1 MGRKESIIG
10 SEVVIFEFPIAS
22 LDTSAGTSGMER
34 EGREGPNMFT
44 IDMLIGLLELLSGK
58 SMLLESGVFSSIIDK
73 SISGVLVSSCGF
85 SELTLELAS
94 DSRFS

>member
-1 MGRKESIIG
+1 MGRKESII
-10 SEVVIFEFPIAS
+10 ELVVVIFEFPISS

-34 EGREGPNMFT
+34 EGREGPIMFT

-73 SISGVLVSSCGF
+73 SISGVLVSSWGF
-85 SELTLELAS
+85 SELTLKLAS